1 MKIGIDLGGSHVAIG
16 VVDNNGVIIEKK
28 ERRIL
33 AKEKK
38 DICTFIEN
46 YIVENVNELMKIHKI
61 SSIGIAI
68 PGTINKTT
76 IIKSVNL
83 GIENYNIV
91 ERLKE
96 KLTIPIKIKNDAK
109 CAALAENQY
118 GSLKNYTR
126 SVFLTLG
133 TGIGGAAIINNELLN
148 TGDMSGME
156 VGHMVI
162 EKNGLQCNCGNKG
175 CFEKYASMKAL
186 KNNLRNELGLDDKVL
201 LPGKQKDIFDKIS
214 DAKLFVLSSDYEG
227 MPNAL
232 IEAMCLGLPVI
243 STKVSGANE
252 LIEDGVNG
260 YLIDSNIDQL
270 TEKMIELLDN
280 DKLRKQ
286 FGENAVKLNSELNVD
301 SIVDKWMEIIEPIV

>member
-16 VVDNNGVIIEKK
+16 VVDSNGVIVEKK

-38 DICTFIEN
+38 DICAFIES
-46 YIVENVNELMKIHKI
+46 YIAENVNELIKKHKI

-83 GIENYNIV
+83 GLENYNIV

-96 KLTIPIKIKNDAK
+96 KITLPIKIKNDAK
-109 CAALAENQY
+109 CAALAENKY

-133 TGIGGAAIINNELLN
+133 TGIGGAAIINNELLD
-148 TGDMSGME
+148 TGNMPGME

-186 KNNLRNELGLDDKVL
+186 KNNLRNELGLDETTR
-201 LPGKQKDIFDKIS
+201 GQ
-214 DAKLFVLSSDYEG
+214 
-227 MPNAL
+227 
-232 IEAMCLGLPVI
+232 
-243 STKVSGANE
+243 
-252 LIEDGVNG
+252 
-260 YLIDSNIDQL
+260 
-270 TEKMIELLDN
+270 ELLDMIRNNNTSNKNYLKIEKIVN
-280 DKLRKQ
+280 DFIENLGVGIGNLINLFEPEAIVIGGSFVYFEDVLLERLKNILVYKPYIFNKRK
-286 FGENAVKLNSELNVD
+286 E
-301 SIVDKWMEIIEPIV
+301 IVIKPAILGNDAGIIGASLL

>member
-1 MKIGIDLGGSHVAIG
+1 M
-16 VVDNNGVIIEKK
+16 
-28 ERRIL
+28 
-33 AKEKK
+33 
-38 DICTFIEN
+38 
-46 YIVENVNELMKIHKI
+46 ENVNELMKIHKI

-186 KNNLRNELGLDDKVL
+186 KNNLRNELGLDETTR
-201 LPGKQKDIFDKIS
+201 GQ
-214 DAKLFVLSSDYEG
+214 
-227 MPNAL
+227 
-232 IEAMCLGLPVI
+232 
-243 STKVSGANE
+243 
-252 LIEDGVNG
+252 
-260 YLIDSNIDQL
+260 
-270 TEKMIELLDN
+270 ELLDMIRN
-280 DKLRKQ
+280 NVPSSKNYEKI
-286 FGENAVKLNSELNVD
+286 ENVVKTFIENL
-301 SIVDKWMEIIEPIV
+301 SIGIANLINIFEPEAIVIGGSFVYFEDVLLERLKETLKNGNYLFNKRDEIIINPAILGNDAGIIGASLL